1 MRLET
6 VLSLAGVLV
15 LLSGG
20 CSGALHQVP
29 QATPDQI
36 SATENEVLAG
46 PDLEK
51 RRPMSADEASR
62 TFASVVERIHPAA
75 QSVCHEINA
84 GNCRWR
90 YRMANDR
97 SLNAYATAD
106 GLVVLNRGLAE
117 LSAND
122 DEIAMVLS
130 HELAHHSANHPRNTM
145 NNVRIGGLLGAVLG
159 SALDVAAAA
168 GGARTGGDLGR
179 YGAALGVT
187 AGQLSYSKDQEREA
201 DYLGVL
207 IAYRAGVD
215 LDKARGI
222 MVTMA
227 RMSGKQESSLLDT
240 HPAGAERLAGFDRA
254 VAEVRASNGALP
266 SRKK

>member
-6 VLSLAGVLV
+6 MLSIAGVLV

-36 SATENEVLAG
+36 SAVDGEVLSG
-46 PDLEK
+46 PDVEK

-62 TFASVVERIHPAA
+62 TLASVVERIHPVA
-75 QSVCHEINA
+75 QKVCHEINA

-90 YRMANDR
+90 YRVANDR
-97 SLNAYATAD
+97 SLNAYATAG

-117 LSAND
+117 LTAND
-122 DEIAMVLS
+122 EEIAMVLA
-130 HELAHHSANHPRNTM
+130 HELGHHAANHPRNTLS
-145 NNVRIGGLLGAVLG
+145 NVRLGGLVGAVLG
-159 SALDVAAAA
+159 TAIDVAAAA
-168 GGARTGGDLGR
+168 GGSPTNGAFSR
-179 YGAALGVT
+179 YGASLGAST
-187 AGQLSYSKDQEREA
+187 GQLSYSKEQEREA

-207 IAYRAGVD
+207 IAYRAGID
-215 LDKARGI
+215 LDKARGL
-222 MVTMA
+222 MMTLA
-227 RMSGKQESSLLDT
+227 RMSGKKESGLLDT

-266 SRKK
+266 PRNK